1 MFIISREYLVDN
13 VIKYDENDIIAVIIN
28 KLIYYHEIKVLKK
41 RGIRTIYTLEKIRI
55 FMVCKKIFKKTFY
68 LKYYFQHV

>member
-41 RGIRTIYTLEKIRI
+41 RGIRTIYTLEKNTN
-55 FMVCKKIFKKTFY
+55 F
-68 LKYYFQHV
+68 